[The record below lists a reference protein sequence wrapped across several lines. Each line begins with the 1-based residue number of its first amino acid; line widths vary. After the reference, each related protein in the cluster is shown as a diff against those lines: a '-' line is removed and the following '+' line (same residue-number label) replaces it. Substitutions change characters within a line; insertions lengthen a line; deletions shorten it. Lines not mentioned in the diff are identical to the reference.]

1 MIPLPPSELMK
12 MWRAIRPF
20 EFEQTHGA
28 FMGQDVFD
36 PDVKRRMLASMQ
48 IQVKNAT
55 GHEDHEIMAESLS

>member
-1 MIPLPPSELMK
+1 MIPLQPSEVIK

-36 PDVKRRMLASMQ
+36 PKVKARLLSSMQ
-48 IQVKNAT
+48 IQVQSAT
-55 GHEDHEIMAESLS
+55 GDRNHEIMVETL